1 MNESALEGEESGEE
15 LSEIGSEVAP
25 EDGEERDEEGYDGK
39 EKRSVLARTMTPR
52 RKKRWK
58 RKERFWKQ

>member
-15 LSEIGSEVAP
+15 LSEIGWEVAS
-25 EDGEERDEEGYDGK
+25 EDGEERDEEGYGG
-39 EKRSVLARTMTPR
+39 EETRSVLARTITPR
-52 RKKRWK
+52 RRKRWK